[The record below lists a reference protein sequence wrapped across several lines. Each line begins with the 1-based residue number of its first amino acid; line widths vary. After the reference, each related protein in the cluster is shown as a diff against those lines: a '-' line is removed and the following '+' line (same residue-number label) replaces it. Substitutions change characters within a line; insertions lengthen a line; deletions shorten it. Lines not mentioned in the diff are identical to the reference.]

1 MPNLQGYWLDAY
13 QVKYPLKLRSGLH
26 GIKHKLNSTLS
37 IYIIFFSPKF
47 KMSLK
52 YPKKWLVS

>member
-37 IYIIFFSPKF
+37 IYIFFFSPN
-47 KMSLK
+47 LK
-52 YPKKWLVS
+52 CL

>member
-37 IYIIFFSPKF
+37 IYIIIFPQN
-47 KMSLK
+47 LK
-52 YPKKWLVS
+52 CL